1 MFFFCRV
8 CFCVTI
14 NKGQG
19 QENERVGVYLP
30 KSVFAH
36 GQLYTAFSRAK
47 KKENVKCCIGDN
59 KEGYTKNIVYT
70 ELL

>member
-1 MFFFCRV
+1 M
-8 CFCVTI
+8 

-19 QENERVGVYLP
+19 QEGDRVGVHLP

-36 GQLYTAFSRAK
+36 GQLYTAFSRGK
-47 KKENVKCCIGDN
+47 KKENVKCYIGDN
-59 KEGYTKNIVYT
+59 EEGYTKNIVYS